1 MNKKK
6 ETDGVQN
13 GGEGEGLAGENG
25 EIEEGG
31 QNGAPI
37 GLDLLSDELKKKI
50 KDYIETLSDEKK
62 QELGEKADKSIKDFE
77 KELNKDFGGKLT
89 EKPEDRGEGY
99 SKKEDGESDEE
110 NKDKDRNRKTAD
122 DAKESDFSKKDQEQ
136 FKKDLESIFSET
148 KDDPYHKALKEI
160 APMIDNLSGDLRDVF
175 IKRKQQAFEAEYND
189 EMREKLNQ
197 ILPEVDD
204 DNPGGNNNCGDNNDG
219 ECLLAASEHIE
230 KQMAGNKFLIVLSDG
245 KPWMDSSKKPPE
257 QLDRELKEAV
267 RQIKINTEQKLIG
280 IGLLSSAVKKYYE
293 HNMPNVST
301 QDISEVLGQTI
312 RDIIENY

>member
-37 GLDLLSDELKKKI
+37 GLDSLSDELKKKI

-99 SKKEDGESDEE
+99 SKKEDE
-110 NKDKDRNRKTAD
+110 
-122 DAKESDFSKKDQEQ
+122 
-136 FKKDLESIFSET
+136 
-148 KDDPYHKALKEI
+148 
-160 APMIDNLSGDLRDVF
+160 
-175 IKRKQQAFEAEYND
+175 
-189 EMREKLNQ
+189 
-197 ILPEVDD
+197 
-204 DNPGGNNNCGDNNDG
+204 
-219 ECLLAASEHIE
+219 
-230 KQMAGNKFLIVLSDG
+230 
-245 KPWMDSSKKPPE
+245 
-257 QLDRELKEAV
+257 
-267 RQIKINTEQKLIG
+267 
-280 IGLLSSAVKKYYE
+280 
-293 HNMPNVST
+293 
-301 QDISEVLGQTI
+301 
-312 RDIIENY
+312 